1 VGITRASGPSVFT
14 TSSQRTSC
22 LIIPDSHCNPSTSN
36 RRYEWLGN
44 LIVDR
49 RPDIIVDLGDFGDL
63 ATLGVYDRGTK
74 AAWGKYYKDE
84 VEHIKKANKI
94 VFDEPVRR
102 YNNTHAKAKKAKYA
116 PRKIRLGGNH
126 EEGRINAF
134 LHKNPEWV
142 GHISIDDLG
151 FRDYGCE
158 YVPFLRPFHFS
169 NVAFSHYWYV
179 KTQRYPI
186 GTAKQILKN
195 NHKSS
200 VSGHAHSY
208 DLATD
213 YGIDGKRMTAI
224 IAGCYLD
231 PEYNAETFNYTGG
244 HGTNQWTN
252 GLTWLHDVNHYGE
265 FDVEFISTDR
275 VRQMYG

>member
-1 VGITRASGPSVFT
+1 VGIYKASSPCIHSPGNNGVSILV
-14 TSSQRTSC
+14 
-22 LIIPDSHCNPSTSN
+22 IPDSHCNPDTSN

-44 LIVDR
+44 LIVER
-49 RPDIIVDLGDFGDL
+49 RPDVIVDLGDFGDL
-63 ATLGVYDRGTK
+63 ATLGVYDKGTK
-74 AAWGKYYKDE
+74 SAWGKSYKDE
-84 VEHIKKANKI
+84 VEHIKAANKL

-102 YNNTHAKAKKAKYA
+102 YNNSHSKHKKAKYA

-134 LHKNPEWV
+134 LNKNPEWV
-142 GHISIDDLG
+142 GHVSIDDLG
-151 FRDYGCE
+151 YRDYGCE
-158 YVPFLRPFHFS
+158 YVPFLRPFHYS
-169 NVAFSHYWYV
+169 NIAFSHFFYI

-186 GTAKQILKN
+186 GTSKQILMH

-200 VSGHAHSY
+200 VSGHSHSY
-208 DLATD
+208 DAAIK
-213 YGIDGKRMTAI
+213 YGIDGKKMTGI

-252 GLTWLHDVNHYGE
+252 CVTWLHDVNHYGE
-265 FDVEFISTDR
+265 FDYETISAER
-275 VRQMYG
+275 VRKLYG